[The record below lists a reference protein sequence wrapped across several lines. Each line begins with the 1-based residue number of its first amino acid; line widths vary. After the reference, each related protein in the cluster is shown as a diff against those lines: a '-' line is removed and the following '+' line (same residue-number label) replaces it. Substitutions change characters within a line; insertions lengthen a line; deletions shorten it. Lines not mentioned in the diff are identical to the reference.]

1 MLLLLLQISVRAV
14 VGVRLLLALMEHLLL
29 VAMEALVQFQVF
41 QGCLQ
46 LMPVGVE
53 VDLLVVLLELA
64 AQVAAEMEKA
74 PQVLEIMGRLTLV
87 VAAVVHQ
94 LQAVT

>member
-1 MLLLLLQISVRAV
+1 MEHQLQQVTEVMVHPPQFQELLLLTL
-14 VGVRLLLALMEHLLL
+14 
-29 VAMEALVQFQVF
+29 
-41 QGCLQ
+41 
-46 LMPVGVE
+46 VGVE